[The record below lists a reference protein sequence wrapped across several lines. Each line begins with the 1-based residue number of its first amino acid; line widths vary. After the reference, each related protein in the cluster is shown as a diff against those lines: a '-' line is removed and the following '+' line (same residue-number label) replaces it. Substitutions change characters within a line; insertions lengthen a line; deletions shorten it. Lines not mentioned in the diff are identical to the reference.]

1 LITILRNNSVFFI
14 SALLSILAGLI
25 LQLVLEKGELVLI
38 LDGMHSPGLNTFF
51 MITTLMGEYLGV
63 LLVLV
68 FLFFTSKHFI
78 PLYLVAL
85 LMTLLVSQGL
95 KRFVFE
101 HENRPSYTYQHLE
114 KIEGLEHHKHNSF
127 PSGHTSTAFAI
138 FTILAIA
145 CPQKG
150 VPFLAAILAVLV
162 GISRVYLGQHYLSDV
177 VTGAI
182 IGLFISV
189 WVVYF
194 YALYG
199 QKKNG

>member
-1 LITILRNNSVFFI
+1 LITILRNNSIFFI

-25 LQLVLEKGELVLI
+25 LLLLLEKGELVLI

-51 MITTLMGEYLGV
+51 MVTTLLGEYVGV
-63 LLVLV
+63 ILVLV
-68 FLFFTSKHFI
+68 LLFFTGKHFI
-78 PLYLVAL
+78 PVYLIAL
-85 LMTLLVSQGL
+85 LITFLVSQGL
-95 KRFVFE
+95 KLFVFE
-101 HENRPSYTYQHLE
+101 HENRPSYTYEQLE
-114 KIEGLEHHKHNSF
+114 KIEGLEHHKHHSF

-145 CPQKG
+145 YPKKG
-150 VPFLAAILAVLV
+150 VPFLGAIFAVLV
-162 GISRVYLGQHYLSDV
+162 GISRIYLGQHYLSDV

-182 IGLFISV
+182 IGLFTSV

-199 QKKNG
+199 QNKNG